1 MFEEDKRMPL
11 LDMLL
16 TFSRVSYR
24 ASCLLYLLPCLLCPY
39 HLLNVNNIYA
49 EMKRVKKA
57 SLAQVEEME
66 VKLSISKV
74 ELAERNEAMA
84 AKQKELEDL

>member
-1 MFEEDKRMPL
+1 MLQELVTPEMFEEDRRMPL

-16 TFSRVSYR
+16 TF
-24 ASCLLYLLPCLLCPY
+24 AA
-39 HLLNVNNIYA
+39 LNSVNNIYA
-49 EMKRVKKA
+49 EMEKVKKA

-66 VKLSISKV
+66 VELNISKV
-74 ELAERNEAMA
+74 ELVKRNEAMA